1 MSATLSMLDPREVA
15 EKQEA
20 LLRRIGRTR
29 EELEEGERAYSLG
42 PTERDALRR
51 LRMLD
56 FLDG

>member
-1 MSATLSMLDPREVA
+1 MLDPREVA

-20 LLRRIGRTR
+20 LLHRIGRTR

-56 FLDG
+56 FLDS